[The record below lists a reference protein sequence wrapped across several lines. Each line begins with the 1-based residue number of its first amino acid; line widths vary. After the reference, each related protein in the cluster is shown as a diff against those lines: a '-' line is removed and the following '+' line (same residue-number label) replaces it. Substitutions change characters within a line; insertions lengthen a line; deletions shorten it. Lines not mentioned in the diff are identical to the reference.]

1 VPAPGAAFERLGS
14 AAVRVLPAPLLTRLA
29 RAQRPLAR
37 YAAAA
42 KWRRYYPKR
51 FVWALGPEDDLLHYT
66 LEFAAGA
73 HSALR
78 YYHGVRMYFE
88 GGKWNCAEVEKVL
101 ADAGFTLAQARS
113 MLEFACGYGRLT
125 RHFVHLLPAERIT
138 GSDIDPGAVAFVR
151 RRFGVDGFTSTASPD
166 RLSHGRRYQ
175 LIVVVSLFS
184 HLPLD
189 SWGPW
194 LSRLHSLLEDDG
206 LLLFST
212 LGRHAYDTNLAP
224 EARERFTS
232 PAPGFHYSPEN
243 ETRGRLSGRHYGI
256 AYVEEAFVR
265 RAVAEAFDG
274 ALVSFVPRAL
284 NDFQDA
290 YVLRRG

>member
-1 VPAPGAAFERLGS
+1 MRLC
-14 AAVRVLPAPLLTRLA
+14 PTPLLDLGA

-37 YAAAA
+37 YAASA
-42 KWRRYYPKR
+42 KWRRYYGKQ
-51 FVWALGPEDDLLHYT
+51 FVSAFDPEDDLMHYT
-66 LEFAAGA
+66 MDFAASA
-73 HSALR
+73 HSSLR

-101 ADAGFTLAQARS
+101 GDVGFRLADARS

-125 RHFVHLLPAERIT
+125 RHFVHMLPPARIT

-151 RRFGVDGFTSTASPD
+151 ERFGVDGLVSTSSPTD
-166 RLSHGRRYQ
+166 LSHDRRFQ

-189 SWGPW
+189 SWSRW
-194 LSRLHSLLEDDG
+194 LAQLYGLLEDDG

-212 LGRHAYDTNLAP
+212 LGMHAYDVNVPAG
-224 EARERFTS
+224 ARDRFVS
-232 PAPGFHYSPEN
+232 PVDGFHYGTDN

-256 AYVEEAFVR
+256 TYVDEAFVR
-265 RAVAEAFDG
+265 RTVAATCDG
-274 ALVSFVPRAL
+274 ELVTFVPRAL

-290 YVLRRG
+290 YVLRRR